1 MLKFTF
7 DDATKLRLKKKL
19 GHMDKGSLA
28 MPLSGS
34 IGTTNAVMFGK
45 LLLAYRDAELNMLHD
60 RPAPKMTHHDCD
72 APAWWHMKRKTHIYI
87 DGFAPKGHRALMQFL
102 LIPVNGPK
110 EFQAWEDDYRAVL
123 AWIESL
129 EPPPFPWPIDRSLAA
144 DGEIAFRRVCADC
157 HGTYGP
163 AGRYPEKMV
172 ELSVVGTDPVRH
184 RALGVDGRRVY
195 SESWFVGETSQPTL
209 VEPAGYVAPP
219 LDGIW
224 ATAPYLH
231 NGSVPTLWHLLHP
244 DARPRVWKRTADGY
258 DQQRVGLEVT
268 AFDRFPDGVR
278 SASERRRIFDTRMFG
293 KGAGGH
299 SFPDELSEAE
309 KRAVLEYLKTL

>member
-1 MLKFTF
+1 
-7 DDATKLRLKKKL
+7 
-19 GHMDKGSLA
+19 
-28 MPLSGS
+28 
-34 IGTTNAVMFGK
+34 
-45 LLLAYRDAELNMLHD
+45 
-60 RPAPKMTHHDCD
+60 MTHHDCD

-102 LIPVNGPK
+102 LIPVNGPAQ
-110 EFQAWEDDYRAVL
+110 FQAWEDDYRAVL
-123 AWIESL
+123 GWIESL

-172 ELSVVGTDPVRH
+172 ELSLVGTDSVRH

-219 LDGIW
+219 LDGVW

-293 KGAGGH
+293 KASIGH